1 MNQSDDTKDENEK
14 PPRPDDR
21 SGKIVQFRK
30 SKTKPA
36 FDVEWFYD
44 EEEFFAEWMDE
55 FDW

>member
-1 MNQSDDTKDENEK
+1 MKQSDDTKDRNEK

-21 SGKIVQFRK
+21 SDKIVQFRK
-30 SKTKPA
+30 PKAKPA